1 MTGGDTDPSGP
12 ADIDPRDLREPWAQP
27 DTDALTPAS
36 MMAFIRA
43 RCPWARAHTHRSLV
57 PYLLEE
63 TVELMAALVED
74 EASTA
79 EDPGANDAVEAEL
92 ADVLYQVVFHAALID
107 DRRGRE
113 PGTTWGSLQ
122 ERIVGKY
129 VRRHPH
135 VFDSAHPV
143 PLDEVQRR
151 YQQVK
156 AEEKEQ
162 RDAVSEPSAA
172 SHRRAADRALS
183 VLSEIRGTMDD
194 RNRQD

>member
-1 MTGGDTDPSGP
+1 
-12 ADIDPRDLREPWAQP
+12 
-27 DTDALTPAS
+27 
-36 MMAFIRA
+36 MAFIRA
-43 RCPWARAHTHRSLV
+43 RCPWAEAHTHRSLA

-74 EASTA
+74 EAA
-79 EDPGANDAVEAEL
+79 RDEDPGTVDAVEAEL
-92 ADVLYQVVFHAALID
+92 ADVLYQVLFHAALID
-107 DRRGRE
+107 DRRGRA
-113 PGTTWGSLQ
+113 PGATWDSLQ

-143 PLDEVQRR
+143 PLDDVQRR

-172 SHRRAADRALS
+172 SHRLAADRALS
-183 VLSEIRGTMDD
+183 ILSEIRGTMDD